1 MIKWTPKAVELGAE
15 PLYRL
20 DRLSGR
26 YDDPEQEAT
35 APRTVIS
42 FRPTDGFDLLSL
54 KRSYPQW
61 LPEVDTVFGSGAYL
75 PLVDEGHYSVSLMR
89 TGALVARP
97 DEATAA
103 RIASPL

>member
-1 MIKWTPKAVELGAE
+1 
-15 PLYRL
+15 
-20 DRLSGR
+20 
-26 YDDPEQEAT
+26 
-35 APRTVIS
+35 
-42 FRPTDGFDLLSL
+42 
-54 KRSYPQW
+54 
-61 LPEVDTVFGSGAYL
+61 VFGSGAYL